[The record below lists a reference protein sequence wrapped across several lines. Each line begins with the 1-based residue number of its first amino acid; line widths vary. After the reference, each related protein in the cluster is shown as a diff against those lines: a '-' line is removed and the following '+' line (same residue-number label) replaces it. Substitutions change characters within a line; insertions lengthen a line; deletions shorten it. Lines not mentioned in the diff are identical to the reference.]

1 MMRGLSRKMIYV
13 YIVLFAFA
21 VMTPWVAHAQDD
33 LQAAS
38 EVIRHQKRIYME
50 KIMELNAQEKEAFWV
65 LYAEYE
71 SGLSKIRSKRI
82 ELAVKFLQSHVSL
95 TDGEAINMLN
105 QKLEL
110 DGADLKFKQSYVAK
124 FMQVLPGRKVA
135 RFYQAENR
143 FDTAAQAELYRNI
156 PVIR

>member
-1 MMRGLSRKMIYV
+1 MIRGLSRKKIYRC
-13 YIVLFAFA
+13 IVLFAFA
-21 VMTPWVAHAQDD
+21 VMIPWVTHAQDD

-38 EVIRHQKRIYME
+38 EAIRHQKKIYME
-50 KIMELNAQEKEAFWV
+50 KVMELNAQEKEAFWA

-71 SGLSKIRSKRI
+71 SGLSKLKSKRI
-82 ELAVKFLQSHVSL
+82 ELAINFLQSHVSL
-95 TDGEAINMLN
+95 SDAEALDMLN

-124 FMQVLPGRKVA
+124 FRQVLPGRKVV

-143 FDTAAQAELYRNI
+143 FDTAASAELYRNI
-156 PVIR
+156 PIIR